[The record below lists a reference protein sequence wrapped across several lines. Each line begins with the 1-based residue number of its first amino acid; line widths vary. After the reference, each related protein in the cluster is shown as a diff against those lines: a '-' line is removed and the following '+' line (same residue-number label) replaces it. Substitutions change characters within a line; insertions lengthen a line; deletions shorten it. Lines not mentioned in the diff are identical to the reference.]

1 MKPYKRLIIFP
12 SRHNYIVNCNN
23 IKKNSNPLKLQTS
36 ASKGIK
42 KNTKKKHQM
51 LGEEEMIKN
60 QRYYEIDTPIL

>member
-12 SRHNYIVNCNN
+12 SGHNYIVNCNN

-42 KNTKKKHQM
+42 KNTKKN
-51 LGEEEMIKN
+51 IKC
-60 QRYYEIDTPIL
+60 LVKKK